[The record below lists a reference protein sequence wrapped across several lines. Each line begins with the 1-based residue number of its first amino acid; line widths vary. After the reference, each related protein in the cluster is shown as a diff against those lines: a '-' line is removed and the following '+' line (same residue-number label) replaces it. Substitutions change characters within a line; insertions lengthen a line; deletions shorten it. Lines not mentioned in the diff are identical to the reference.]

1 MPDDRGQSRGAFLTT
16 VKDPL
21 RGSHDRLHHL
31 LAALSAIEETVVL
44 STNAWWLHETRET
57 SPGGWGVSGGF
68 PGVRVRVDYF
78 ASGRMPGWLQE
89 FQGAIKAYAYV
100 RKLAPTIHVTYHS
113 TVAGLA
119 AAVRCS
125 KLGIPTAIDMADDL
139 PRFYLESTS
148 LPRLSRSLAS
158 EVAKQALGELI
169 DRAELV
175 TCSTRRLADTY
186 EVPQK
191 KTRVIPNGVDV
202 TRFHP
207 AESDWT
213 REKIGLTD
221 HFVVGYVGVLR
232 EWLDYGLIAEAFDIL
247 ADEPIGLLVV
257 GDGPCSMQLKRLAD
271 RQRGR
276 AKVILTGPR
285 DYAEIPGW
293 INAIDVGLVP
303 FKLNEM
309 TSSALPLK
317 VFEYLACG
325 KPVISTPLRSVRE
338 ALGNRVIYAGS
349 AEELAERILD
359 LRANQKAYWAFA
371 EEGVKVTQE
380 RFNWRI
386 IEAEFTQLFSELQE
400 T

>member
-1 MPDDRGQSRGAFLTT
+1 MPDSRGHGRVALLTT

-31 LAALSAIEETVVL
+31 LAALSALEETVVL
-44 STNAWWLHETRET
+44 STNAWWLRETRET
-57 SPGGWGVSGGF
+57 PQEGWGGTGGF
-68 PGVRVRVDYF
+68 PGGRVRVDYF
-78 ASGRMPGWLQE
+78 SSGRMPGSLQE
-89 FQGAIKAYAYV
+89 FQGAIKAYSYV

-113 TVAGLA
+113 TIAGLA

-125 KLGIPTAIDMADDL
+125 KLGIPTAVDLADDL
-139 PRFYLESTS
+139 PQFYLESTS
-148 LPRLSRSLAS
+148 LPRIARGLAS

-169 DRAELV
+169 DRAEIV

-186 EVPQK
+186 KVPQRK
-191 KTRVIPNGVDV
+191 RRVIPNGVDV
-202 TRFHP
+202 ARFRP
-207 AESDWT
+207 ADSASA
-213 REKIGLTD
+213 RAKNGLTD

-232 EWLDYGLIAEAFDIL
+232 EWLDYELVTEAFDIL
-247 ADEPIGLLVV
+247 ADEPVALLVV
-257 GDGPCSMQLKRLAD
+257 GDGPCSVELKPLAERLT
-271 RQRGR
+271 GK
-276 AKVILTGPR
+276 AKVLLTGSCS
-285 DYAEIPGW
+285 YAEVPGW

-303 FKLNEM
+303 FRLNKM

-338 ALGNRVIYAGS
+338 ALGNRVIYAAS
-349 AEELAERILD
+349 AQELADRVLE
-359 LRANQKAYWAFA
+359 LRANQKAYQAFA
-371 EEGVKVTQE
+371 ENGVKITKE

-386 IEAEFTQLFSELQE
+386 IEAEFTRLFSNLQD